1 MKDNKICNTALYCRL
16 SLDDGS
22 VGESGSIQTQ
32 KIILE
37 EYAKMHGFKIY
48 DVYVDDGYSGLNFN
62 RPGFQRMIQDI
73 QGGKV
78 NLVITKDLSRLG
90 RNYIETGYYTE
101 HYFKDVGVRYIA
113 INDGIDTIN
122 DNNDIAP
129 FKNILNDM
137 YSKDLS
143 RKVKAAKRS
152 RNQKGL
158 YTAAQVPY
166 GYKKDS
172 LDNNHLI
179 VDEEIRPIIKLI
191 YRLAL
196 EGHGCPK
203 IASILTEKGIY
214 TPGYY
219 KRIKGDIRFARF
231 KNKGWTYVTV
241 RKILGDV
248 VYLGHIE
255 SNKYEV
261 INYKTKKCV
270 PVPKER
276 HLIVKNTHEAIISQ
290 SDFDAVQ
297 SMIASRTHPWV
308 HNHENLFK
316 GIIYCAHCGNR
327 MALVYQ
333 KRKYGTV
340 SHTYKCT
347 TYMRNKDYCP
357 RPNTLLHRQIKS
369 IVEQELRDLTKNI
382 NREEFLTKL
391 LERKKKESSNVDI
404 ESKISKLEIR
414 KDKLYQLTKKVY
426 DDALNEIIDS
436 ETSSKMIKEYQEEQ
450 KKITSEIETLKN
462 LKQEEESTIENYK
475 LLKEKVNEFLEFKEL
490 NSLIVHSLISRIEV
504 GYRDN
509 PRTIKIYYKFIDDS
523 ISN

>member
-1 MKDNKICNTALYCRL
+1 LKENKIYNTTLYCRL
-16 SLDDGS
+16 SLDDGN
-22 VGESGSIQTQ
+22 VGDSGSIQTQ

-37 EYAKMHGFKIY
+37 EYAKSHGFKIY
-48 DVYVDDGYSGLNFN
+48 EIYVDDGYSGLNFN
-62 RPGFQRMIQDI
+62 RPGFQKMLQDI
-73 QGGKV
+73 ENGKI

-90 RNYIETGYYTE
+90 RDYIMTGYYTE
-101 HYFKDVGVRYIA
+101 NYFKDNRVRYIA

-137 YSKDLS
+137 YAKDLS

-152 RNQKGL
+152 RNQRGL

-179 VDEEIRPIIKLI
+179 VDEEVRPVIKLI
-191 YRLAL
+191 YKLAL
-196 EGHGCPK
+196 QGYGCPK
-203 IASILTEKGIY
+203 IARILTEKGIY

-219 KRIKGDIRFARF
+219 KRIKGDVRFASF
-231 KNKGWTYVTV
+231 KNKGWTYVTI

-290 SDFDAVQ
+290 DDFDSVQ
-297 SMIASRTHPWV
+297 SMIASRTHPWL
-308 HNHENLFK
+308 HDHENLFK
-316 GIIYCAHCGNR
+316 GIIHCAYCGNR
-327 MALVYQ
+327 MALVHQ
-333 KRKYGTV
+333 KRPYGNV

-347 TYMRNKDYCP
+347 TYMRNKEQCP
-357 RPNTLLHRQIKS
+357 RPNTLLHRQIKE
-369 IVEQELRDLTKNI
+369 I
-382 NREEFLTKL
+382 
-391 LERKKKESSNVDI
+391 DI
-404 ESKISKLEIR
+404 ETKISKLEIR
-414 KDKLYQLTKKVY
+414 KDKLYQLTKKIY
-426 DDALNEIIDS
+426 NDALNEIIDS
-436 ETSSKMIKEYQEEQ
+436 DTSSKMIKEYQEEQ
-450 KKITSEIETLKN
+450 KKIVSEIETLKN
-462 LKQEEESTIENYK
+462 LQKEEDSTIENYK

-509 PRTIKIYYKFIDDS
+509 PRTIKIYYKFINDS